1 LLKNLSDNI
10 VIVGSGLAGYTV
22 IRELR
27 KLDKDIPITLVTQDP
42 GYFYSKPLLS
52 TALAGKKEA
61 YQLITSSAED
71 MASQLNITISTN
83 TQVNSIDTSNQ
94 TIQTGKEKIK
104 YKTLVLALGADQIR
118 IPVNG
123 DAANELLTVND
134 LEDYVKF
141 QNKILDK
148 KKVTIIGAGLIGCEF
163 ANDLII
169 AGYEVDVIDMAT
181 YPLSRFLPESVGRY
195 LQDKLTALGVNW
207 HLQTSVQSIDHENTW
222 LKVTLNNKNTIQTD
236 VVLSAI
242 GLRPRI
248 KLAESAGIATRIG
261 ILVDRKLQTN
271 LSHIY
276 SIGDCAEV
284 ENMVMPFVMPIMHA
298 AKALASTLVGND
310 AFVKYPAMPVMVKTP
325 AIATIVSPPAKDV
338 IGKWNIKELDD
349 GLEARYESDSGTL
362 LGFALMG
369 SATAQ
374 RSALTKSLPAILD

>member
-1 LLKNLSDNI
+1 MRDLSGANL
-10 VIVGSGLAGYTV
+10 
-22 IRELR
+22 
-27 KLDKDIPITLVTQDP
+27 Q
-42 GYFYSKPLLS
+42 
-52 TALAGKKEA
+52 
-61 YQLITSSAED
+61 
-71 MASQLNITISTN
+71 
-83 TQVNSIDTSNQ
+83 
-94 TIQTGKEKIK
+94 
-104 YKTLVLALGADQIR
+104 
-118 IPVNG
+118 
-123 DAANELLTVND
+123 
-134 LEDYVKF
+134 
-141 QNKILDK
+141 
-148 KKVTIIGAGLIGCEF
+148 
-163 ANDLII
+163 DLII